1 MNVLRKIFPIV
12 NNYNNLNY
20 DKEGLWSITHPKD
33 ADIISETIKELKNT
47 NISILDMTA
56 GCGGNTISF
65 CKYFLNVT
73 SIELNPDRFSILQNN
88 MQVYGFKN
96 YKLICGDSIEHIDSY
111 DVYFIDPPWGGP
123 DYKKTDLLELNLSNI
138 DLVDVIKMIPNNKLI
153 VLKLPYNYNLNKLN
167 QFNLIRKQL
176 INNICILYINTPIE

>member
-88 MQVYGFKN
+88 MQVYGFKPL
-96 YKLICGDSIEHIDSY
+96 LISPFRFC
-111 DVYFIDPPWGGP
+111 
-123 DYKKTDLLELNLSNI
+123 
-138 DLVDVIKMIPNNKLI
+138 
-153 VLKLPYNYNLNKLN
+153 LK
-167 QFNLIRKQL
+167 I
-176 INNICILYINTPIE
+176 ILR